1 LVGKY
6 KEMEMLGQSSCWLKD
21 SAGMDLKGRRRELEG
36 RMRSEF
42 IAVVIAKV
50 TVLWTGFIWVM
61 TGTRWG
67 IDVNIIVIH

>member
-1 LVGKY
+1 MSYGDVWGLRFKVG
-6 KEMEMLGQSSCWLKD
+6 MGLT
-21 SAGMDLKGRRRELEG
+21 GRRHELWRRVG
-36 RMRSEF
+36 SEI

-50 TVLWTGFIWVM
+50 TGLWIGFVWVM

>member
-1 LVGKY
+1 MGLT
-6 KEMEMLGQSSCWLKD
+6 
-21 SAGMDLKGRRRELEG
+21 GRRHELWRRVG
-36 RMRSEF
+36 SEI

-50 TVLWTGFIWVM
+50 TGLWIGFVWVM

>member
-6 KEMEMLGQSSCWLKD
+6 EEMEMLGKSSCWEDNVGK
-21 SAGMDLKGRRRELEG
+21 DLKGRRRELER
-36 RMRSEF
+36 RMRSEI

-61 TGTRWG
+61 TGTCWG
-67 IDVNIIVIH
+67 IAVNL